1 MHKDDRTNPCQTG
14 PQIQI
19 RIILKAGSGSGLER
33 KLDPDQHSRQN
44 SEALEAQIEL
54 RRVV

>member
-14 PQIQI
+14 PQIRI
-19 RIILKAGSGSGLER
+19 RIILEAGSGSGLER